1 MLVFFHTPFYMQVDF
16 MNKNLKRFIKSINFY
31 EIIWLSVTIIIL
43 SLLSFLLPDIMFEDK
58 NSIMVVVCS
67 VITILCSPIVEVL
80 ISKQCRWWT
89 IFSIFFV
96 ELTDIVV
103 LISLGVYSSA
113 LISLLF
119 WIPVDIITFIRWGKH
134 KDEQR
139 NELTKV
145 KTFGIWKGILIISA
159 MCTLGF
165 LLGLIFKNLPNSEI
179 SYVIAFS
186 NVFEICNGI
195 FLITRHDEQWFAWF
209 GYLICEIIMWV
220 SLGHYIMLI
229 TVLSMMINT
238 VYGIVKWKLY
248 IKNQQ
253 KNNLDSQNI
262 VKKEQ

>member
-1 MLVFFHTPFYMQVDF
+1 
-16 MNKNLKRFIKSINFY
+16 MNRSLKRFIKSINLY
-31 EIIWLSVTIIIL
+31 EIIWLSATIIIL
-43 SLLSFLLPDIMFEDK
+43 GLLTFLFPDIMFEDK
-58 NSIMVVVCS
+58 SNAFVVVCS
-67 VITILCSPIVEVL
+67 VITIISSPIVEIL

-89 IFSIFFV
+89 IFSVVFV

-103 LISLGVYSSA
+103 LLGMGLYSSC

-119 WIPVDIITFIRWGKH
+119 WIPVDIVTFVRWGKH

-139 NELTKV
+139 EELTKV
-145 KTFGIWKGILIISA
+145 KSFGIKWNIVIVLG
-159 MCTLGF
+159 MCMIAF
-165 LLGLIFKNLPNSEI
+165 ILGLILKSFPNSEM

-209 GYLICEIIMWV
+209 GYLICEIIIWI

-238 VYGIVKWKLY
+238 IYGIVKWKLY
-248 IKNQQ
+248 IK
-253 KNNLDSQNI
+253 KRKI
-262 VKKEQ
+262 